1 MNRTIKYFLGVLISI
16 IGLYYA
22 FRQVNFW
29 ELWIS
34 IKNVNMILIIL
45 AVFILV
51 LSNVIRAWRWQ
62 ILVKPI
68 KDVSFDPAFSSIM
81 IGYFGNSVLP
91 FRMGE
96 FLRAYVVADKTSL
109 TASTAFGTIV
119 IERILDFVG
128 LSAVMLLIMTVYPL
142 KSIGGSIIIIGV
154 IVLSFIAFIFIL
166 LFGGLKSTLL
176 VKIEKS
182 SLLKM
187 GLLRKILLFLKNFLD
202 GATTIRATNK
212 LGIILSYTLIIWIMY
227 YCSTY
232 LATIATGIE
241 LEWFGFGVLL
251 ISTTLAISVPA
262 APGYVG
268 TYHAAAVYILTNLF
282 DVGRIDAQAAAII
295 LHAVGTIPMVII
307 GAGYFLNSSV
317 NFKDI
322 KDQEL
327 SQNEEI

>member
-1 MNRTIKYFLGVLISI
+1 MNRIIKFILGVLISV

-22 FRQVNFW
+22 FRQINFW
-29 ELWIS
+29 ELWVS
-34 IKNVNMILIIL
+34 LKNVNFVLITIAIVILL
-45 AVFILV
+45 

-96 FLRAYVVADKTSL
+96 FLRAFVVADKTSL

-119 IERILDFVG
+119 IERILDFIG
-128 LSAVMLLIMTVYPL
+128 LSTVILLIMTVYPL
-142 KSIGGSIIIIGV
+142 ASVGGSIIIGV
-154 IVLSFIAFIFIL
+154 IGLSLTAFIFIF
-166 LFGGLKSTLL
+166 LFSGFKSTLL
-176 VKIEKS
+176 VKIEKL
-182 SLLKM
+182 SLLRF
-187 GLLRKILLFLKNFLD
+187 GLLRKILLFIKNILD

-212 LGIILSYTLIIWIMY
+212 LGIILLYTLIIWIMY

-251 ISTTLAISVPA
+251 ISTTLAISIPA

-282 DVGRIDAQAAAII
+282 DVGRSNAQAAAII
-295 LHAVGTIPMVII
+295 LHAVGTIPIVII
-307 GAGYFLNSSV
+307 GSGYFLNSSV

-322 KDQEL
+322 KDQGL

>member
-1 MNRTIKYFLGVLISI
+1 MNRIIKFILGVLISV

-22 FRQVNFW
+22 FRQINFW
-29 ELWIS
+29 ELWII
-34 IKNVNMILIIL
+34 IKNVN
-45 AVFILV
+45 FILV
-51 LSNVIRAWRWQ
+51 ILAIVILLLSNIIRAWRWQ

-68 KDVSFDPAFSSIM
+68 KDVSFEPAFSSIM

-96 FLRAYVVADKTSL
+96 FLRAFVVADKTSL

-119 IERILDFVG
+119 IERILDFIG
-128 LSAVMLLIMTVYPL
+128 LSIVILLIMTVYPL
-142 KSIGGSIIIIGV
+142 TSVGGSIIIGV
-154 IVLSFIAFIFIL
+154 IVLSLTAFIFFF
-166 LFGGLKSTLL
+166 LFGGFKSSLL

-182 SLLKM
+182 SLLRI
-187 GLLRKILLFLKNFLD
+187 GLLHKILLFIKNFLD

-212 LGIILSYTLIIWIMY
+212 LGIILLYTLIIWIMY

-251 ISTTLAISVPA
+251 ISTTLAISIPA

-282 DVGRIDAQAAAII
+282 DVGRSNAQAAAII
-295 LHAVGTIPMVII
+295 LHAVGTIPIVII

-322 KDQEL
+322 KDQGL

>member
-1 MNRTIKYFLGVLISI
+1 MVLISV

-22 FRQVNFW
+22 FRQINFW
-29 ELWIS
+29 ELWVS
-34 IKNVNMILIIL
+34 IKNVNFVLIVL
-45 AVFILV
+45 AVVIQL

-62 ILVKPI
+62 ILAKPI
-68 KDVSFDPAFSSIM
+68 KDVSFEPAFSSIM

-119 IERILDFVG
+119 IERILDFIG
-128 LSAVMLLIMTVYPL
+128 LSAVILLIMTVYPL
-142 KSIGGSIIIIGV
+142 KTIGGSIIFGV
-154 IVLSFIAFIFIL
+154 IVLSLTAFIFIY
-166 LFGGLKSTLL
+166 LFGGFKSTLL

-182 SLLKM
+182 SLLQF
-187 GLLRKILLFLKNFLD
+187 GLLRKILLFIKNILD

-212 LGIILSYTLIIWIMY
+212 LGIILLYTLIIWIMY

-251 ISTTLAISVPA
+251 ISTTLAISIPA

-268 TYHAAAVYILTNLF
+268 TYHAAAVYILTNLYNV
-282 DVGRIDAQAAAII
+282 DRLDAQAAAII
-295 LHAVGTIPMVII
+295 LHAVGTIPIVII
-307 GAGYFLNSSV
+307 GAGYFINSSV

-322 KDQEL
+322 KDQGL

>member
-1 MNRTIKYFLGVLISI
+1 MNRIIKFILGVLISV

-22 FRQVNFW
+22 FRQINFW
-29 ELWIS
+29 ELWII
-34 IKNVNMILIIL
+34 IKNVN
-45 AVFILV
+45 FILV
-51 LSNVIRAWRWQ
+51 ILAIVILLLSNIIRAWRWQ

-68 KDVSFDPAFSSIM
+68 KYVSFEPAFSSIM

-96 FLRAYVVADKTSL
+96 FLRAFVVADKTSL

-119 IERILDFVG
+119 IERILDFIG
-128 LSAVMLLIMTVYPL
+128 LSTVILLIMTVYPL
-142 KSIGGSIIIIGV
+142 ASVGGSIIIGV
-154 IVLSFIAFIFIL
+154 IGLSLTAFIFFF
-166 LFGGLKSTLL
+166 LFGGFKSSLL
-176 VKIEKS
+176 VKIEKL
-182 SLLKM
+182 SLLRI
-187 GLLRKILLFLKNFLD
+187 GLLHKILLFIKNFLD

-212 LGIILSYTLIIWIMY
+212 LGIILLYTLIIWIMY

-232 LATIATGIE
+232 LATIAIGIE

-251 ISTTLAISVPA
+251 ISTTLAISIPA

-282 DVGRIDAQAAAII
+282 DVGRSNAQAAAII
-295 LHAVGTIPMVII
+295 LHAVGTIPIVII
-307 GAGYFLNSSV
+307 GAGYFLNSSL

-322 KDQEL
+322 KDQGL

>member
-1 MNRTIKYFLGVLISI
+1 VNRSIKFILGVLISI

-22 FRQVNFW
+22 FRQINFW
-29 ELWIS
+29 ELWVS
-34 IKNVNMILIIL
+34 LKNVNFVLITIAIVILL
-45 AVFILV
+45 

-68 KDVSFDPAFSSIM
+68 NDVSFEPAFSSIM

-119 IERILDFVG
+119 IERILDFIG
-128 LSAVMLLIMTVYPL
+128 LSAVILLIMTVYPL
-142 KSIGGSIIIIGV
+142 KTIGGSIIIGV
-154 IVLSFIAFIFIL
+154 IVLSLTAFIFIF
-166 LFGGLKSTLL
+166 LFSGFKSTLL
-176 VKIEKS
+176 VKIEKL
-182 SLLKM
+182 SLLRF
-187 GLLRKILLFLKNFLD
+187 GLLRKILLFIKNILD

-212 LGIILSYTLIIWIMY
+212 LGIILLYTLIIWIMY

-251 ISTTLAISVPA
+251 ISTTLAISIPA

-282 DVGRIDAQAAAII
+282 NVDRLDAQAAAII
-295 LHAVGTIPMVII
+295 LHAVGTIPIVII
-307 GAGYFLNSSV
+307 GAGYFINNSV

-322 KDQEL
+322 KDQGL

>member
-1 MNRTIKYFLGVLISI
+1 MNRIIKFILGVLISV

-22 FRQVNFW
+22 FRQINFW
-29 ELWIS
+29 ELWII
-34 IKNVNMILIIL
+34 IKNVN
-45 AVFILV
+45 FILV
-51 LSNVIRAWRWQ
+51 ILAIVILLLSNVIRAWRWQ

-68 KDVSFDPAFSSIM
+68 KDVSFEPAFSSIM

-96 FLRAYVVADKTSL
+96 FLRAFVVADKTSL

-119 IERILDFVG
+119 IERILDFIG
-128 LSAVMLLIMTVYPL
+128 LSIVILLIMTVYPL
-142 KSIGGSIIIIGV
+142 TSVGGSIIIGV
-154 IVLSFIAFIFIL
+154 IVLSLTAFIFFF
-166 LFGGLKSTLL
+166 LFGGFKSSLL
-176 VKIEKS
+176 VKIEKL
-182 SLLKM
+182 SLLRI
-187 GLLRKILLFLKNFLD
+187 GLLHKILLFIKNFLD

-212 LGIILSYTLIIWIMY
+212 LGIILLYTLIIWIMY

-268 TYHAAAVYILTNLF
+268 TYHVAAVYILTNLF
-282 DVGRIDAQAAAII
+282 DVGRIDAQTAAII
-295 LHAVGTIPMVII
+295 LHAVGTIPIVII

>member
-1 MNRTIKYFLGVLISI
+1 MNRIIKFILGVLISV

-22 FRQVNFW
+22 FRQINFW
-29 ELWIS
+29 ELWII
-34 IKNVNMILIIL
+34 IKNVN
-45 AVFILV
+45 FILV
-51 LSNVIRAWRWQ
+51 ILAIVILLLSNIIRAWRWQ

-68 KDVSFDPAFSSIM
+68 KDVSFEPAFSSIM

-96 FLRAYVVADKTSL
+96 FLRAFVVADKTSL

-119 IERILDFVG
+119 IERILDFIG
-128 LSAVMLLIMTVYPL
+128 LSIVILLIMTVYPL
-142 KSIGGSIIIIGV
+142 TSVGGSIIIGV
-154 IVLSFIAFIFIL
+154 IVLSLTAFIFFF
-166 LFGGLKSTLL
+166 LFGGFKSSLL

-182 SLLKM
+182 SLLRI
-187 GLLRKILLFLKNFLD
+187 GLLRKISLFIKNFMD

-212 LGIILSYTLIIWIMY
+212 LGIILLYTLIIWIMY

-232 LATIATGIE
+232 LATIAIGIE

-251 ISTTLAISVPA
+251 ISTTLAISIPA

-282 DVGRIDAQAAAII
+282 DVGRSNAQAAAII
-295 LHAVGTIPMVII
+295 LHAVGTIPIVII

-322 KDQEL
+322 KDQGL

>member
-1 MNRTIKYFLGVLISI
+1 MNRSIKFILGVLISI

-22 FRQVNFW
+22 FRQINFW
-29 ELWIS
+29 ELWVS
-34 IKNVNMILIIL
+34 LKNVNFVLITIAIVILL
-45 AVFILV
+45 

-68 KDVSFDPAFSSIM
+68 NDVSFEPAFSSIM

-128 LSAVMLLIMTVYPL
+128 LSAVILLIMTVYPL
-142 KSIGGSIIIIGV
+142 KTIGGSIIFGV
-154 IVLSFIAFIFIL
+154 IVLSLTAFIFIY
-166 LFGGLKSTLL
+166 LFGGFKSTLL

-182 SLLKM
+182 SLLQF
-187 GLLRKILLFLKNFLD
+187 GLLRKILPFIKNILD

-212 LGIILSYTLIIWIMY
+212 LGIILLYTLIIWIMY

-251 ISTTLAISVPA
+251 ISTTLAISIPA

-282 DVGRIDAQAAAII
+282 NVGRLDAQAAAII
-295 LHAVGTIPMVII
+295 LHAVGTIPIVII

-317 NFKDI
+317 NFKNI
-322 KDQEL
+322 NDQGL
-327 SQNEEI
+327 LQNEEI

>member
-1 MNRTIKYFLGVLISI
+1 MNRTIKFILGVLISV

-22 FRQVNFW
+22 FRQINFW

-34 IKNVNMILIIL
+34 IKNVDFVLIIL
-45 AVFILV
+45 AIVILL

-68 KDVSFDPAFSSIM
+68 KDVSFEPAFSSIM

-119 IERILDFVG
+119 IERILDFIG
-128 LSAVMLLIMTVYPL
+128 LSAVIILIMTVYPL
-142 KSIGGSIIIIGV
+142 KSIGGSIIIGV
-154 IVLSFIAFIFIL
+154 IVLSLTAFIFIY
-166 LFGGLKSTLL
+166 LFGGFKSTLL
-176 VKIEKS
+176 VKNEKS
-182 SLLKM
+182 SLLRI
-187 GLLRKILLFLKNFLD
+187 GVLRKILLFINDILD

-212 LGIILSYTLIIWIMY
+212 LGIIFLYTLIIWIMY

-251 ISTTLAISVPA
+251 ISTTLAISIPA

-282 DVGRIDAQAAAII
+282 NVGRLDAQAAAIT
-295 LHAVGTIPMVII
+295 LHAVGTIPIVII

-322 KDQEL
+322 KNQGL

>member
-1 MNRTIKYFLGVLISI
+1 MNRIIKFILGVLISV

-22 FRQVNFW
+22 FRQINFW

-34 IKNVNMILIIL
+34 IKNVN
-45 AVFILV
+45 FILV
-51 LSNVIRAWRWQ
+51 ILAIVILLLSNIIRAWRWQ

-68 KDVSFDPAFSSIM
+68 KYVSFEPAFSSIM

-96 FLRAYVVADKTSL
+96 FLRAFVVADKTSL

-119 IERILDFVG
+119 IERILDFIG
-128 LSAVMLLIMTVYPL
+128 LSIVILLIMTVYPL
-142 KSIGGSIIIIGV
+142 TSVGGSIIIGV
-154 IVLSFIAFIFIL
+154 IVLSLTAFIFFF
-166 LFGGLKSTLL
+166 LFGGFKSSLL

-182 SLLKM
+182 SLLRI
-187 GLLRKILLFLKNFLD
+187 GLLHKILLFIKNFLD

-212 LGIILSYTLIIWIMY
+212 LGIILLYTLIIWIMY

-232 LATIATGIE
+232 LATIAIGIE

-251 ISTTLAISVPA
+251 ISTTLAISIPA

-282 DVGRIDAQAAAII
+282 DVGRSNAQAAAII
-295 LHAVGTIPMVII
+295 LHAVGTIPIVII
-307 GAGYFLNSSV
+307 GAGYFLNSSL

-322 KDQEL
+322 KDQGL

>member
-1 MNRTIKYFLGVLISI
+1 MNRSIKFILGVLISV

-22 FRQVNFW
+22 FRQINFW
-29 ELWIS
+29 ELWVS
-34 IKNVNMILIIL
+34 LKNVNFVLITIAIVILL
-45 AVFILV
+45 

-68 KDVSFDPAFSSIM
+68 NDVSFEPAFSSIM

-119 IERILDFVG
+119 IERILDFIG
-128 LSAVMLLIMTVYPL
+128 LSAVILLIMTVYPL
-142 KSIGGSIIIIGV
+142 KTIGGSIIIGV
-154 IVLSFIAFIFIL
+154 IVLSLTAFIFIF
-166 LFGGLKSTLL
+166 LFSGFKSTLL
-176 VKIEKS
+176 VKIEKL
-182 SLLKM
+182 SLLRF
-187 GLLRKILLFLKNFLD
+187 GLLRKILLFIKNILD

-212 LGIILSYTLIIWIMY
+212 LGIILLYTLIIWIMY

-251 ISTTLAISVPA
+251 ISTTLAISIPA

-282 DVGRIDAQAAAII
+282 NVGRLDAQAAAII
-295 LHAVGTIPMVII
+295 LHAVGTIPIVII

-322 KDQEL
+322 KDQGL

>member
-1 MNRTIKYFLGVLISI
+1 MNRSTKFILGVLISV

-22 FRQVNFW
+22 FRQINFW
-29 ELWIS
+29 ELWVS
-34 IKNVNMILIIL
+34 LKNVNFVLITIAIVILL
-45 AVFILV
+45 

-68 KDVSFDPAFSSIM
+68 NDVSFEPAFSSIM

-119 IERILDFVG
+119 IERILDFIG
-128 LSAVMLLIMTVYPL
+128 LSAVIILIMTVYPL
-142 KSIGGSIIIIGV
+142 KSIGGSIIIGV
-154 IVLSFIAFIFIL
+154 IVLSLTAFVFIY
-166 LFGGLKSTLL
+166 LFGGFKSTLL
-176 VKIEKS
+176 VKIEKT
-182 SLLKM
+182 SLLRN
-187 GLLRKILLFLKNFLD
+187 GLLRKILLFIKNILD

-212 LGIILSYTLIIWIMY
+212 LGIIFLYTLIIWIMY

-282 DVGRIDAQAAAII
+282 DVGRIDAQATAII
-295 LHAVGTIPMVII
+295 LHALGTIPIAII

-322 KDQEL
+322 KDQGS

>member
-1 MNRTIKYFLGVLISI
+1 MNRSIKFILGVLISV

-22 FRQVNFW
+22 FRQINFW
-29 ELWIS
+29 ELWVS
-34 IKNVNMILIIL
+34 IKNVNFVLIIL
-45 AVFILV
+45 AIFILL

-68 KDVSFDPAFSSIM
+68 NDVSFEPAFSSIM

-119 IERILDFVG
+119 IERILDFIG
-128 LSAVMLLIMTVYPL
+128 LSAVILLIMTVYPL
-142 KSIGGSIIIIGV
+142 KTIGGSIIFGV
-154 IVLSFIAFIFIL
+154 IVLSLTAFIFIY
-166 LFGGLKSTLL
+166 LFGGFKSTLL

-182 SLLKM
+182 SLLQF
-187 GLLRKILLFLKNFLD
+187 GLLRKILLFIKNILD

-212 LGIILSYTLIIWIMY
+212 LGIILLYTLIIWIMY
-227 YCSTY
+227 YCTTY

-251 ISTTLAISVPA
+251 ISTTLAISIPA

-282 DVGRIDAQAAAII
+282 NVDRLDAQAAAII
-295 LHAVGTIPMVII
+295 LHAVGTIPIVII
-307 GAGYFLNSSV
+307 GAGYFINNSV

-322 KDQEL
+322 KDQGL

>member
-1 MNRTIKYFLGVLISI
+1 MNRIIKFILGVLISV

-22 FRQVNFW
+22 FRQINFW
-29 ELWIS
+29 ELWII
-34 IKNVNMILIIL
+34 IKNVN
-45 AVFILV
+45 FILV
-51 LSNVIRAWRWQ
+51 ILAIVILLLSNIIRAWRWQ

-68 KDVSFDPAFSSIM
+68 KYVSFEPAFSSIM

-96 FLRAYVVADKTSL
+96 FLRAFVVADKTSL

-119 IERILDFVG
+119 IERILDFIG
-128 LSAVMLLIMTVYPL
+128 LSIVILLIMTVYPL
-142 KSIGGSIIIIGV
+142 TSVGGSIIIGV
-154 IVLSFIAFIFIL
+154 IVLSLTAFIFFF
-166 LFGGLKSTLL
+166 LFGGFKSSLL
-176 VKIEKS
+176 VKIEKL
-182 SLLKM
+182 SLLRI
-187 GLLRKILLFLKNFLD
+187 GLLHKILLFIKNFLD

-212 LGIILSYTLIIWIMY
+212 LGIILLYTLIIWIMY

-251 ISTTLAISVPA
+251 ISTTLAISIPA

-282 DVGRIDAQAAAII
+282 DVGRSNAQAAAII
-295 LHAVGTIPMVII
+295 LHAVGTIPIVII
-307 GAGYFLNSSV
+307 GAGYFINSSL

-322 KDQEL
+322 KDQGL

>member
-1 MNRTIKYFLGVLISI
+1 MNRIIKFILGVLISV

-22 FRQVNFW
+22 FRQINFW

-34 IKNVNMILIIL
+34 IKNVN
-45 AVFILV
+45 FILV
-51 LSNVIRAWRWQ
+51 ILAIVILLLSNVIRAWRWQ

-68 KDVSFDPAFSSIM
+68 KDVSFEPAFSSIM

-96 FLRAYVVADKTSL
+96 FLRAFVVADKTSL

-119 IERILDFVG
+119 IERILDFIG
-128 LSAVMLLIMTVYPL
+128 LSIVILLIMTVYPL
-142 KSIGGSIIIIGV
+142 TSVGGSIIIGV
-154 IVLSFIAFIFIL
+154 IVLSLTAFIFFF
-166 LFGGLKSTLL
+166 LFGGFKSSLL
-176 VKIEKS
+176 VKIEKL
-182 SLLKM
+182 SLLRI
-187 GLLRKILLFLKNFLD
+187 GLLHKILLFIKNFLD

-212 LGIILSYTLIIWIMY
+212 LGIILLYTLIIWIMY

-251 ISTTLAISVPA
+251 ISTTLAISIPA

-282 DVGRIDAQAAAII
+282 DVGRSNAQAAAII
-295 LHAVGTIPMVII
+295 LHAVGTIPIVII

-322 KDQEL
+322 KDQGL

>member
-1 MNRTIKYFLGVLISI
+1 MNRSIKFILGFLISV

-22 FRQVNFW
+22 FRQINFW
-29 ELWIS
+29 ELWVS
-34 IKNVNMILIIL
+34 LKNVNFVLITIAIVILL
-45 AVFILV
+45 

-68 KDVSFDPAFSSIM
+68 NDVSFEPAFSSIM

-96 FLRAYVVADKTSL
+96 FLRAYVVADKISL

-119 IERILDFVG
+119 IERILDFIG
-128 LSAVMLLIMTVYPL
+128 LSAVILLIMTVYPL
-142 KSIGGSIIIIGV
+142 KTIGGSIIFGV
-154 IVLSFIAFIFIL
+154 IVLSLTAFIFIY

-182 SLLKM
+182 SLLQF
-187 GLLRKILLFLKNFLD
+187 GLLRKILLFIKNILD

-212 LGIILSYTLIIWIMY
+212 LGIILLYTLIIWIMY

-241 LEWFGFGVLL
+241 LEWFEIGVLL
-251 ISTTLAISVPA
+251 ISTTLAISIPA

-282 DVGRIDAQAAAII
+282 NVDRLDAQAAAII
-295 LHAVGTIPMVII
+295 LHAVGTIPIVII
-307 GAGYFLNSSV
+307 GAGYFINSSV

-322 KDQEL
+322 KDQGL

>member
-1 MNRTIKYFLGVLISI
+1 MNRIIKFILGVLISV

-22 FRQVNFW
+22 FRQINFW
-29 ELWIS
+29 ELWII
-34 IKNVNMILIIL
+34 IKNVN
-45 AVFILV
+45 FILV
-51 LSNVIRAWRWQ
+51 ILAIVILLLSNVIRAWRWQ

-68 KDVSFDPAFSSIM
+68 KDVSFEPAFSSIM

-96 FLRAYVVADKTSL
+96 FLRAFVVADKTSL

-119 IERILDFVG
+119 IERILDFIG
-128 LSAVMLLIMTVYPL
+128 LSIVILLIMTVYPL
-142 KSIGGSIIIIGV
+142 TSVGGSIIIGV
-154 IVLSFIAFIFIL
+154 IVLSLTAFIFFF
-166 LFGGLKSTLL
+166 LFGGFKSSLL

-182 SLLKM
+182 SLLRI
-187 GLLRKILLFLKNFLD
+187 GLLHKILLFIKNFLD

-212 LGIILSYTLIIWIMY
+212 LGIILLYTLIIWIMY

-295 LHAVGTIPMVII
+295 LHAVGTIPIVII

-322 KDQEL
+322 KDQGL

>member
-1 MNRTIKYFLGVLISI
+1 VNRIIKFILGVLISV

-22 FRQVNFW
+22 FRQINFW

-34 IKNVNMILIIL
+34 IKNVN
-45 AVFILV
+45 FILV
-51 LSNVIRAWRWQ
+51 ILAIVILLLSNVIRAWRWQ

-68 KDVSFDPAFSSIM
+68 KDVSFEPAFSSIM

-96 FLRAYVVADKTSL
+96 FLRAFVVADKTSL

-119 IERILDFVG
+119 IERILDFIG
-128 LSAVMLLIMTVYPL
+128 LSTVILLIMTVYPL
-142 KSIGGSIIIIGV
+142 ASVGGSIIIGV
-154 IVLSFIAFIFIL
+154 IGLSLTAFIFIF
-166 LFGGLKSTLL
+166 LFGGFKSSLL

-182 SLLKM
+182 SLLRI
-187 GLLRKILLFLKNFLD
+187 GLLHKILLFIKNFLD

-212 LGIILSYTLIIWIMY
+212 LGIILLYTLIIWIMY

-282 DVGRIDAQAAAII
+282 DVGRVDAQAAAII
-295 LHAVGTIPMVII
+295 LHAVGIIPIVII
-307 GAGYFLNSSV
+307 GAGYFLNNSV
-317 NFKDI
+317 NFKVI

>member
-1 MNRTIKYFLGVLISI
+1 MNRIIKFILGVLISV

-22 FRQVNFW
+22 FRQINFW
-29 ELWIS
+29 ELWII
-34 IKNVNMILIIL
+34 IKNVN
-45 AVFILV
+45 FILV
-51 LSNVIRAWRWQ
+51 ILAIVILLLSNVIRAWRWQ

-68 KDVSFDPAFSSIM
+68 KDVSFEPAFSSIM

-96 FLRAYVVADKTSL
+96 FLRAFVVADKTSL

-119 IERILDFVG
+119 IERILDFIG
-128 LSAVMLLIMTVYPL
+128 LSIVILLIMTVYPL
-142 KSIGGSIIIIGV
+142 TSVGGSIIIGV
-154 IVLSFIAFIFIL
+154 IVLSLTAFIFFF
-166 LFGGLKSTLL
+166 LFGGFKSSLL

-182 SLLKM
+182 SLLRI
-187 GLLRKILLFLKNFLD
+187 GLLHKIILFIKNFLD

-212 LGIILSYTLIIWIMY
+212 LGIILLYTLIIWIMY

-232 LATIATGIE
+232 LATIAIGIE

-251 ISTTLAISVPA
+251 ISTTLAISIPA

-282 DVGRIDAQAAAII
+282 DVGRSNAQAAAII
-295 LHAVGTIPMVII
+295 LHAVGTIPIVII

-322 KDQEL
+322 KDQGL

>member
-1 MNRTIKYFLGVLISI
+1 MNRIIKFILGVLISV

-22 FRQVNFW
+22 FRQINFW

-34 IKNVNMILIIL
+34 IKNVN
-45 AVFILV
+45 FILV
-51 LSNVIRAWRWQ
+51 ILAIVILLLSNVIRAWRWQ

-68 KDVSFDPAFSSIM
+68 KDVSFEPAFSSIM

-96 FLRAYVVADKTSL
+96 FLRAFVVADKTSL

-119 IERILDFVG
+119 IERILDFIG
-128 LSAVMLLIMTVYPL
+128 LSIVILLIMTVYPL
-142 KSIGGSIIIIGV
+142 TSVGGSIIIGV
-154 IVLSFIAFIFIL
+154 IVLSLTAFIFFF
-166 LFGGLKSTLL
+166 LFGGFKSSLL

-182 SLLKM
+182 SLLRI
-187 GLLRKILLFLKNFLD
+187 GLLHKILLFIKNFLD

-212 LGIILSYTLIIWIMY
+212 LGIILLYTLIIWIMY

-295 LHAVGTIPMVII
+295 LHAVGTIPIVII

-322 KDQEL
+322 KDQGL

>member
-1 MNRTIKYFLGVLISI
+1 MNRIIKFILGVLISV

-22 FRQVNFW
+22 FRQINFW

-34 IKNVNMILIIL
+34 IKNVN
-45 AVFILV
+45 FILV
-51 LSNVIRAWRWQ
+51 ILAIVILLLSNVIRAWRWQ

-68 KDVSFDPAFSSIM
+68 KDVSFEPAFSSIM

-96 FLRAYVVADKTSL
+96 FLRAFVVADKTSL

-119 IERILDFVG
+119 IERILDFIG
-128 LSAVMLLIMTVYPL
+128 LSIVILLIMTVYPL
-142 KSIGGSIIIIGV
+142 TSVGGSIIIGV
-154 IVLSFIAFIFIL
+154 IVLSLTAFIFFF
-166 LFGGLKSTLL
+166 LFGGFKSSLL
-176 VKIEKS
+176 VKIEKL
-182 SLLKM
+182 SLLRI
-187 GLLRKILLFLKNFLD
+187 GLLHKILLFIKNFLD

-212 LGIILSYTLIIWIMY
+212 LGIILLYTLIIWIMY

-251 ISTTLAISVPA
+251 ISTTLAISIPA

-282 DVGRIDAQAAAII
+282 DVGRSNAQAAAII
-295 LHAVGTIPMVII
+295 LHAVGTIPIVII
-307 GAGYFLNSSV
+307 GAGYFLNSSL

-322 KDQEL
+322 KDQGL

>member
-1 MNRTIKYFLGVLISI
+1 MNKTIKYFLLVLISV

-34 IKNVNMILIIL
+34 IKNVNIILILL

-128 LSAVMLLIMTVYPL
+128 LSVLILLIMTVYPL
-142 KSIGGSIIIIGV
+142 KSIGGFIIIGV
-154 IVLSFIAFIFIL
+154 IVLSLTAFIFIL
-166 LFGGLKSTLL
+166 LFGGFKSTLL
-176 VKIEKS
+176 VKIKKS

-212 LGIILSYTLIIWIMY
+212 LGVILLYTLIIWIMY

-295 LHAVGTIPMVII
+295 LHAVGTIPIVII
-307 GAGYFLNSSV
+307 GAGYFLNNSV

-322 KDQEL
+322 KDQGL

>member
-1 MNRTIKYFLGVLISI
+1 VNRTIKYFLGVLISV

-29 ELWIS
+29 ELWIN
-34 IKNVNMILIIL
+34 IKNVNIILIIL

-119 IERILDFVG
+119 FERILDFVG
-128 LSAVMLLIMTVYPL
+128 LSAVILLIMTVYPL
-142 KSIGGSIIIIGV
+142 KSIGGSIIIGV
-154 IVLSFIAFIFIL
+154 IVFSLTAFIFIF
-166 LFGGLKSTLL
+166 LFDGVKSTLL

-182 SLLKM
+182 SLLRI
-187 GLLRKILLFLKNFLD
+187 GLLRKILLFIKNFLD

-212 LGIILSYTLIIWIMY
+212 LGIILLYTLIIWIMY

-251 ISTTLAISVPA
+251 ISTTMAISVPA

-295 LHAVGTIPMVII
+295 LHAVGTIPIVII
-307 GAGYFLNSSV
+307 GAWYFLNSSV
-317 NFKDI
+317 NIKDI
-322 KDQEL
+322 KDQGL

>member
-1 MNRTIKYFLGVLISI
+1 MNRIIKFILGVLISV

-22 FRQVNFW
+22 FRQINFW
-29 ELWIS
+29 ELWII
-34 IKNVNMILIIL
+34 IKNVN
-45 AVFILV
+45 FILV
-51 LSNVIRAWRWQ
+51 ILAIVILLLSNVIRAWRWQ

-68 KDVSFDPAFSSIM
+68 KDVSFEPAFSSIM

-119 IERILDFVG
+119 IERILDFIG
-128 LSAVMLLIMTVYPL
+128 LSAVILLIMTVYPL
-142 KSIGGSIIIIGV
+142 KTIGGSIIIGV
-154 IVLSFIAFIFIL
+154 IVLSLTAFIFIF
-166 LFGGLKSTLL
+166 LFSGFKSTLL
-176 VKIEKS
+176 VKIEKL
-182 SLLKM
+182 SLLQF
-187 GLLRKILLFLKNFLD
+187 GLLRKILLFIKNILD

-212 LGIILSYTLIIWIMY
+212 LGIILLYTLIIWIMY

-251 ISTTLAISVPA
+251 ISTTLAISIPA

-282 DVGRIDAQAAAII
+282 NVDRLDAQAAAII
-295 LHAVGTIPMVII
+295 LHAVGTIPIVII
-307 GAGYFLNSSV
+307 GAGYFINNSV

-322 KDQEL
+322 KDQGL
-327 SQNEEI
+327 SKNEEI

>member
-1 MNRTIKYFLGVLISI
+1 MNRIIKFILGVLISV

-22 FRQVNFW
+22 FRQINFW
-29 ELWIS
+29 ELWVS
-34 IKNVNMILIIL
+34 LKNVNFVLITIAIVILL
-45 AVFILV
+45 

-68 KDVSFDPAFSSIM
+68 NDVSFEPAFSSIM

-119 IERILDFVG
+119 IERILDFIG
-128 LSAVMLLIMTVYPL
+128 LSAVILLIMTVYPL
-142 KSIGGSIIIIGV
+142 KTIGGSIIIGV
-154 IVLSFIAFIFIL
+154 IVLSLTAFIFIF
-166 LFGGLKSTLL
+166 LFSGFKSTLL
-176 VKIEKS
+176 VKIEKL
-182 SLLKM
+182 SLLRF
-187 GLLRKILLFLKNFLD
+187 GLLRKILLFIKNILD

-212 LGIILSYTLIIWIMY
+212 LGIILLYTLIIWIMY

-251 ISTTLAISVPA
+251 ISTTLAISIPA

-282 DVGRIDAQAAAII
+282 NVGRLDAQAAAII
-295 LHAVGTIPMVII
+295 LHAVGTIPIVII

-317 NFKDI
+317 NFKNI
-322 KDQEL
+322 NDQGL
-327 SQNEEI
+327 LQNEEI

>member
-1 MNRTIKYFLGVLISI
+1 MNRIIKFILGVLISV

-22 FRQVNFW
+22 FRQINFW
-29 ELWIS
+29 ELWII
-34 IKNVNMILIIL
+34 IKNVN
-45 AVFILV
+45 FILV
-51 LSNVIRAWRWQ
+51 ILAIVILLLSNVIRAWRWQ

-68 KDVSFDPAFSSIM
+68 KDVSFEPAFSSIM

-96 FLRAYVVADKTSL
+96 FLRAFVVADKTSL

-119 IERILDFVG
+119 IERILDFIG
-128 LSAVMLLIMTVYPL
+128 LSIVILLIMTVYPL
-142 KSIGGSIIIIGV
+142 TSVGGSIIIGV
-154 IVLSFIAFIFIL
+154 IVLSLTAFIFFF
-166 LFGGLKSTLL
+166 LFGGFKSSLL

-182 SLLKM
+182 SLLRI
-187 GLLRKILLFLKNFLD
+187 GLLHKILLFIKNFLD

-212 LGIILSYTLIIWIMY
+212 LGIILLYTLIIWIMY

-262 APGYVG
+262 APGYIG

-295 LHAVGTIPMVII
+295 LHAVGTIPIVII

-322 KDQEL
+322 KDQGL

>member
-1 MNRTIKYFLGVLISI
+1 VNRIIKFILGVLISV

-22 FRQVNFW
+22 FRQINFW

-34 IKNVNMILIIL
+34 IKNVN
-45 AVFILV
+45 FILV
-51 LSNVIRAWRWQ
+51 ILAIVILLLSNVIRAWRWQ

-68 KDVSFDPAFSSIM
+68 KDVSFEPAFSSIM

-96 FLRAYVVADKTSL
+96 FLRAFVVADKTSL

-119 IERILDFVG
+119 IERILDFIG
-128 LSAVMLLIMTVYPL
+128 LSIVILLIMTVYPL
-142 KSIGGSIIIIGV
+142 TSVGGSIIIGV
-154 IVLSFIAFIFIL
+154 IVLSLTAFIFFF
-166 LFGGLKSTLL
+166 LFGGFKSSLL
-176 VKIEKS
+176 VKIEKL
-182 SLLKM
+182 SLLRI
-187 GLLRKILLFLKNFLD
+187 GLLHKILLFIKNFLD

-212 LGIILSYTLIIWIMY
+212 LGIILLYTLIIWIMY

-251 ISTTLAISVPA
+251 ISTTLAISIPA

-282 DVGRIDAQAAAII
+282 DVGRSNAQAAAII
-295 LHAVGTIPMVII
+295 LHAVGTIPIVII
-307 GAGYFLNSSV
+307 GAGYFLNSSL

-322 KDQEL
+322 KDQGL

>member
-1 MNRTIKYFLGVLISI
+1 MNRTIKYFLGVLISV

-34 IKNVNMILIIL
+34 IKNVNIILILL

-96 FLRAYVVADKTSL
+96 FLRAYVVANKTSL

-119 IERILDFVG
+119 IERILDFIG
-128 LSAVMLLIMTVYPL
+128 LSIVILLIMTVYPL
-142 KSIGGSIIIIGV
+142 TSVGGSIIIGV
-154 IVLSFIAFIFIL
+154 IVLSLTSFIFFF
-166 LFGGLKSTLL
+166 LFGGFKSSLL
-176 VKIEKS
+176 VKIEKL
-182 SLLKM
+182 SLLRI
-187 GLLRKILLFLKNFLD
+187 GLLHKILLFIKNILD

-212 LGIILSYTLIIWIMY
+212 LGIILLYTLIIWIMY

-295 LHAVGTIPMVII
+295 LHAVGTIPIVII
-307 GAGYFLNSSV
+307 GAWYFLNSSV
-317 NFKDI
+317 NIKDI
-322 KDQEL
+322 KDQGL
-327 SQNEEI
+327 SQNEDI

>member
-1 MNRTIKYFLGVLISI
+1 MNRIIKFILGVLISV

-22 FRQVNFW
+22 FRQINFW
-29 ELWIS
+29 ELWII
-34 IKNVNMILIIL
+34 IKNVN
-45 AVFILV
+45 FILV
-51 LSNVIRAWRWQ
+51 ILAIVILLLSNVIRAWRWQ

-68 KDVSFDPAFSSIM
+68 KDVSFEPAFSSIM

-96 FLRAYVVADKTSL
+96 FLRAFVVADKTSL

-119 IERILDFVG
+119 IERILDFIG
-128 LSAVMLLIMTVYPL
+128 LSIVILLIMTVYPL
-142 KSIGGSIIIIGV
+142 TSVGGSIIIGV
-154 IVLSFIAFIFIL
+154 IVLSLTAFIFFF
-166 LFGGLKSTLL
+166 LFGGFKSSLL
-176 VKIEKS
+176 VKIEKL
-182 SLLKM
+182 SLLRI
-187 GLLRKILLFLKNFLD
+187 GLLHKILLFIKNFLD

-212 LGIILSYTLIIWIMY
+212 LGIILLYTLIIWIMY

-232 LATIATGIE
+232 LATIAIGIE

-251 ISTTLAISVPA
+251 ISTTLAISIPA

-282 DVGRIDAQAAAII
+282 DVGRSNAQAAAII
-295 LHAVGTIPMVII
+295 LHAVGTIPIVII

-322 KDQEL
+322 KDQGL

>member
-1 MNRTIKYFLGVLISI
+1 VNRSIKFILGVLISI

-22 FRQVNFW
+22 FRQINFW
-29 ELWIS
+29 ELWVS
-34 IKNVNMILIIL
+34 LKNVNFFLITIAIVILL
-45 AVFILV
+45 

-68 KDVSFDPAFSSIM
+68 NDVSFEPAFSSIM

-96 FLRAYVVADKTSL
+96 FLRAYVVADKISL

-119 IERILDFVG
+119 IERILDFIG
-128 LSAVMLLIMTVYPL
+128 LSAVILLIMTVYPL
-142 KSIGGSIIIIGV
+142 KTIGGSIIFGV
-154 IVLSFIAFIFIL
+154 IVLSLTAFIFIY

-182 SLLKM
+182 SLLQF
-187 GLLRKILLFLKNFLD
+187 GLLRKILLFIKNILD

-212 LGIILSYTLIIWIMY
+212 LGIILLYTLIIWIMY

-241 LEWFGFGVLL
+241 LEWFEIGVLL
-251 ISTTLAISVPA
+251 ISTTLAISIPA

-282 DVGRIDAQAAAII
+282 NVDRLDAQAAAII
-295 LHAVGTIPMVII
+295 LHAVGTIPIVII

-317 NFKDI
+317 NFKNI
-322 KDQEL
+322 NDQGL
-327 SQNEEI
+327 LQNEEI

>member
-1 MNRTIKYFLGVLISI
+1 VNRTIKYFLGVLISV

-34 IKNVNMILIIL
+34 IKNVNIILILL

-96 FLRAYVVADKTSL
+96 FLRAYVVSDKTSL

-128 LSAVMLLIMTVYPL
+128 LSAVILLIMTVYPL
-142 KSIGGSIIIIGV
+142 KSIGGFIIIGV
-154 IVLSFIAFIFIL
+154 IVLSLTAFIFIL
-166 LFGGLKSTLL
+166 LFGGFKSTLL
-176 VKIEKS
+176 VKIKKS

-212 LGIILSYTLIIWIMY
+212 LGVILLYTLIIWIMY

-295 LHAVGTIPMVII
+295 LHAVGTIPIAII
-307 GAGYFLNSSV
+307 GAWYFLNSSV
-317 NFKDI
+317 NIKDI
-322 KDQEL
+322 KDQGL

>member
-1 MNRTIKYFLGVLISI
+1 MNRIIKFILGVLISV

-22 FRQVNFW
+22 FRQINFW

-34 IKNVNMILIIL
+34 IKNVN
-45 AVFILV
+45 FILV
-51 LSNVIRAWRWQ
+51 ILAIVILLLSNVIRAWRWQ

-68 KDVSFDPAFSSIM
+68 KDVSFEPAFSSIM

-96 FLRAYVVADKTSL
+96 FLRAFVVADKTSL

-119 IERILDFVG
+119 IERILDFIG
-128 LSAVMLLIMTVYPL
+128 LSIVILLIMTVYPL
-142 KSIGGSIIIIGV
+142 TSVGGSIIIGV
-154 IVLSFIAFIFIL
+154 IVLSLTAFIFFF
-166 LFGGLKSTLL
+166 LFGGFKSSLL

-182 SLLKM
+182 SLLRI
-187 GLLRKILLFLKNFLD
+187 GLLHKILLFIKNFLD

-212 LGIILSYTLIIWIMY
+212 LGIILLYTLIIWIMY

-251 ISTTLAISVPA
+251 ISTTLAISIPA

-282 DVGRIDAQAAAII
+282 DVGRSNAQAAAII
-295 LHAVGTIPMVII
+295 LHAVGTIPIVII

-322 KDQEL
+322 KDQGL

>member
-1 MNRTIKYFLGVLISI
+1 MNRSIKFILGVLISI

-22 FRQVNFW
+22 FRQINFW
-29 ELWIS
+29 ELWVS
-34 IKNVNMILIIL
+34 LKNVNFVLITIAIVILL
-45 AVFILV
+45 

-68 KDVSFDPAFSSIM
+68 NDVSFEPAFSSIM

-119 IERILDFVG
+119 IERILDFIG
-128 LSAVMLLIMTVYPL
+128 LSAVILLIMTVYPL
-142 KSIGGSIIIIGV
+142 KTIGGSIIFGV
-154 IVLSFIAFIFIL
+154 IVLSLTAFIFIY
-166 LFGGLKSTLL
+166 LFGGFKSTLL

-182 SLLKM
+182 SLLQF
-187 GLLRKILLFLKNFLD
+187 GLLRKILLFIKNILD

-212 LGIILSYTLIIWIMY
+212 LGIILLYTLIIWIMY

-251 ISTTLAISVPA
+251 ISTTLAISIPA

-282 DVGRIDAQAAAII
+282 NVGRLDAQAAAII
-295 LHAVGTIPMVII
+295 LHAVGTIPIVII

-317 NFKDI
+317 NFKNI
-322 KDQEL
+322 NDQGL
-327 SQNEEI
+327 LQNEEI

>member
-1 MNRTIKYFLGVLISI
+1 MNRIIKFILGVLISV

-22 FRQVNFW
+22 FRQINFW
-29 ELWIS
+29 ELWII
-34 IKNVNMILIIL
+34 IKNVN
-45 AVFILV
+45 FILV
-51 LSNVIRAWRWQ
+51 ILAIVILLLSNVIRAWRWQ

-68 KDVSFDPAFSSIM
+68 KDVSFEPAFSSIM

-96 FLRAYVVADKTSL
+96 FLRAFVVADKTSL

-119 IERILDFVG
+119 IERILDFIG
-128 LSAVMLLIMTVYPL
+128 LSIVILLIMTVYPL
-142 KSIGGSIIIIGV
+142 TSVGGSIIIGV
-154 IVLSFIAFIFIL
+154 IVLSLTAFIFFF
-166 LFGGLKSTLL
+166 LFGGFKSSLL

-182 SLLKM
+182 SLLRI
-187 GLLRKILLFLKNFLD
+187 GLLHKILLFIKNFLD

-212 LGIILSYTLIIWIMY
+212 LGIILLYTLIIWIMY

-232 LATIATGIE
+232 LATIAIGIE

-251 ISTTLAISVPA
+251 ISTTLAISIPA

-282 DVGRIDAQAAAII
+282 DVGRSNAQAAAII
-295 LHAVGTIPMVII
+295 LHAVGTIPIVII

-322 KDQEL
+322 KDQGL

>member
-1 MNRTIKYFLGVLISI
+1 MNRIIKFILGVLISV

-22 FRQVNFW
+22 FRQINFW

-34 IKNVNMILIIL
+34 IKNVN
-45 AVFILV
+45 FILV
-51 LSNVIRAWRWQ
+51 ILAIVILLLSNVIRAWRWQ

-68 KDVSFDPAFSSIM
+68 KDVSFEPAFSSIM

-96 FLRAYVVADKTSL
+96 FLRAFVVADKTSL

-119 IERILDFVG
+119 IERILDFIG
-128 LSAVMLLIMTVYPL
+128 LSIVILLIMTVYPL
-142 KSIGGSIIIIGV
+142 TSVGGSIIIGV
-154 IVLSFIAFIFIL
+154 IVLSLTAFIFFF
-166 LFGGLKSTLL
+166 LFGGFKSSLL

-182 SLLKM
+182 SLLRI
-187 GLLRKILLFLKNFLD
+187 GLLHKILLFIKNFLD

-212 LGIILSYTLIIWIMY
+212 LGIILLYTLIIWIMY

-232 LATIATGIE
+232 LATIAIGIE

-251 ISTTLAISVPA
+251 ISTTLAISIPA

-282 DVGRIDAQAAAII
+282 DVGRSNAQAAAII
-295 LHAVGTIPMVII
+295 LHAVGTIPIVII

-322 KDQEL
+322 KDQGL

>member
-1 MNRTIKYFLGVLISI
+1 VNRTIKYFLGVFISVT
-16 IGLYYA
+16 GLYYA
-22 FRQVNFW
+22 FRQVNFL
-29 ELWIS
+29 ELWIN
-34 IKNVNMILIIL
+34 IKNVNIILIFL

-68 KDVSFDPAFSSIM
+68 KDVSFDSAFSSIM

-96 FLRAYVVADKTSL
+96 FLRAYVVADKISL
-109 TASTAFGTIV
+109 TASTALGTIV

-128 LSAVMLLIMTVYPL
+128 LSAVILLIMTVYPL
-142 KSIGGSIIIIGV
+142 KSIGGFIIIGV
-154 IVLSFIAFIFIL
+154 IVVSLTAFIFIF
-166 LFGGLKSTLL
+166 LFGGVKSTLL

-182 SLLKM
+182 L
-187 GLLRKILLFLKNFLD
+187 LLRIGYFHKILLFIKNFLD

-212 LGIILSYTLIIWIMY
+212 LGIILLYTLIIWIMY
-227 YCSTY
+227 YCSIY
-232 LATIATGIE
+232 FATIATGIE

-251 ISTTLAISVPA
+251 ISTTLAISIPA

-282 DVGRIDAQAAAII
+282 DVGRVDAQAAAIL
-295 LHAVGTIPMVII
+295 LHAIGTIPIVII

-317 NFKDI
+317 NFKDV
-322 KDQEL
+322 KDQGL

>member
-1 MNRTIKYFLGVLISI
+1 MNRSIKFILGVLISI

-22 FRQVNFW
+22 FRQINFW
-29 ELWIS
+29 ELWVS
-34 IKNVNMILIIL
+34 LKNVNFVLITIAIVILL
-45 AVFILV
+45 

-68 KDVSFDPAFSSIM
+68 NDVSFEPAFSSIM

-119 IERILDFVG
+119 IERILDFIG
-128 LSAVMLLIMTVYPL
+128 LSAVILLIMTVYPL
-142 KSIGGSIIIIGV
+142 KTIGGSIIIGV
-154 IVLSFIAFIFIL
+154 IVLSLTAFIFIF
-166 LFGGLKSTLL
+166 LFSGFKSTLL
-176 VKIEKS
+176 VKIEKL
-182 SLLKM
+182 SLLRF
-187 GLLRKILLFLKNFLD
+187 GLLRKILLFIKNILD

-212 LGIILSYTLIIWIMY
+212 LGIILLYTLIIWIMY

-251 ISTTLAISVPA
+251 ISTTLAISIPA

-282 DVGRIDAQAAAII
+282 NVGRLDAQAAAII
-295 LHAVGTIPMVII
+295 LHAVGTIPIVII

-317 NFKDI
+317 NFKNI
-322 KDQEL
+322 NDQGL
-327 SQNEEI
+327 LQNEEI

>member
-1 MNRTIKYFLGVLISI
+1 MNRIIKFILGVLISV

-22 FRQVNFW
+22 FRQINFW

-34 IKNVNMILIIL
+34 IKNVN
-45 AVFILV
+45 FILV
-51 LSNVIRAWRWQ
+51 ILAIVILLLSNVIRAWRWQ

-68 KDVSFDPAFSSIM
+68 KDVSFEPAFSSIM

-96 FLRAYVVADKTSL
+96 FLRAFVVADKTSL

-119 IERILDFVG
+119 IERILDFIG
-128 LSAVMLLIMTVYPL
+128 LSIVILLIMTVYPL
-142 KSIGGSIIIIGV
+142 TSVGGSIIIGV
-154 IVLSFIAFIFIL
+154 IVLSLTAFIFFF
-166 LFGGLKSTLL
+166 LFGGFKSSLL

-182 SLLKM
+182 SLLRI
-187 GLLRKILLFLKNFLD
+187 GLLHKILPFIKNFLD

-212 LGIILSYTLIIWIMY
+212 LGIILLYTLIIWIMY

-295 LHAVGTIPMVII
+295 LHAVGTIPIVII
-307 GAGYFLNSSV
+307 GAGYFLNNSV

-322 KDQEL
+322 KDQGL
-327 SQNEEI
+327 SKNEEI

>member
-1 MNRTIKYFLGVLISI
+1 MNRIIKFILGVLISV

-22 FRQVNFW
+22 FRQINFW
-29 ELWIS
+29 ELWII
-34 IKNVNMILIIL
+34 IKNVN
-45 AVFILV
+45 FILV
-51 LSNVIRAWRWQ
+51 ILAIVILLLSNVIRAWRWQ

-68 KDVSFDPAFSSIM
+68 KDVSFEPAFSSIM

-96 FLRAYVVADKTSL
+96 FLRAFVVADKTSL

-119 IERILDFVG
+119 IERILDFIG
-128 LSAVMLLIMTVYPL
+128 LSIVILLIMTVYPL
-142 KSIGGSIIIIGV
+142 TSVGGSIIIGV
-154 IVLSFIAFIFIL
+154 IVLSLTAFIFFF
-166 LFGGLKSTLL
+166 LFGGFKSSLL

-182 SLLKM
+182 SLLRI
-187 GLLRKILLFLKNFLD
+187 GLLHKILLFIKNFLD

-212 LGIILSYTLIIWIMY
+212 LGIILLYTLIIWIMY

-251 ISTTLAISVPA
+251 ISTTLAISIPA

-282 DVGRIDAQAAAII
+282 DVGRSNAQAAAII
-295 LHAVGTIPMVII
+295 LHAVGTIPIVII

-322 KDQEL
+322 KDQGL